1 MTNGGAAKEEK
12 TDAAQDAENRRR
24 YCPTQHFTHFIY
36 PNSEESKS
44 SKNNERSVVMSA
56 PIVLPDKGATI
67 SMLLAKS
74 KWKSKWR
81 FRRGTK
87 CSQGKGE
94 GGKVLRGLVFALP
107 SLPPP
112 SPKRPSFLP
121 RYKHEAA
128 REKAEEERGRKIKR
142 YAEGAETGILRAAMP
157 RLTRS
162 RVFFLGLPPVT
173 FSFAFVRFLVVAKS
187 SDGE

>member
-56 PIVLPDKGATI
+56 PTVLPDKGATI

-81 FRRGTK
+81 FRRGRK
-87 CSQGKGE
+87 CS
-94 GGKVLRGLVFALP
+94 
-107 SLPPP
+107 
-112 SPKRPSFLP
+112 
-121 RYKHEAA
+121 
-128 REKAEEERGRKIKR
+128 
-142 YAEGAETGILRAAMP
+142 
-157 RLTRS
+157 
-162 RVFFLGLPPVT
+162 
-173 FSFAFVRFLVVAKS
+173 
-187 SDGE
+187 